1 MLVRLNI
8 ALALIVTLGESK
20 AIPGVITTEPF
31 DQALELDNDGKY
43 FLFWNFNDTHVT
55 FEVHVRTRGYVGF
68 GISDNGN
75 MFPADVIVGWVKD
88 GVTHFAVSTKWAD
101 IVLILILAI
110 VFVLKCLLFFI
121 TWAIGS
127 RCP

>member
-55 FEVHVRTRGYVGF
+55 FEVHVKTRGYVGF

-101 IVLILILAI
+101 IV
-110 VFVLKCLLFFI
+110 
-121 TWAIGS
+121 
-127 RCP
+127 